1 MELIAAVK
9 VDHDIV
15 AGRII
20 ANEVLCLSLSTEI
33 PAFSKRRMHAGILS
47 QRGPVEFTYVTT
59 LLRQFYH
66 DLPSRR
72 RRDQTS
78 VGAVGS
84 IFSEFCFSN
93 CGVSV
98 G

>member
-1 MELIAAVK
+1 MFGSRMELIAAVK

-47 QRGPVEFTYVTT
+47 QRGRLNSPM
-59 LLRQFYH
+59 
-66 DLPSRR
+66 SRR
-72 RRDQTS
+72 FFGSFIMICPPGGEETKRPS
-78 VGAVGS
+78 VR
-84 IFSEFCFSN
+84 
-93 CGVSV
+93 
-98 G
+98 